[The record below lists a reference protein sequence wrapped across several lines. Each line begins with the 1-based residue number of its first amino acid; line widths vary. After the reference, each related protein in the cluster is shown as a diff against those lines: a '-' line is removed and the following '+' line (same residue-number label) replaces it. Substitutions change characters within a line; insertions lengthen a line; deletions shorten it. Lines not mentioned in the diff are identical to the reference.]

1 MKTHKNKPCVSLW
14 AWLVMVFVVSSAYA
28 NQCYGDPKLAH
39 QALLAKEAHT
49 QAMSERINI
58 NTATAGELAT
68 LTGVGAKTALAIVDY
83 REMFGGF
90 ASVEDLMQ
98 VKGIGKKTLEKNRH
112 RLVVY

>member
-1 MKTHKNKPCVSLW
+1 MMLVVRLW
-14 AWLVMVFVVSSAYA
+14 FLMMVLTISSASA

-68 LTGVGAKTALAIVDY
+68 LTGVGAKTAYAIIEY
-83 REMFGGF
+83 RQTHGVFT
-90 ASVEDLMQ
+90 SIDDLVK
-98 VKGIGKKTLEKNRH
+98 VKGIGQKTLEKNRH
-112 RLVVY
+112 RLSVY